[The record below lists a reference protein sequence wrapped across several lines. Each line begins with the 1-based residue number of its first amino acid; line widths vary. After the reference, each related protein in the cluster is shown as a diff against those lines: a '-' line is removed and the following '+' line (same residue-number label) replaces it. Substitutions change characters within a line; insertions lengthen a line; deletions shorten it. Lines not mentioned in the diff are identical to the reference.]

1 MATRFKI
8 TQSNEDIIATGGIA
22 MVGALLNDN
31 RGLAR
36 VDKMTTDR
44 IKKGWISNSGII
56 KSVVGLFTLAR
67 TDFADIELFRDE
79 LAFRLALELEHVPSE
94 ETLRQRLDLIAKLN
108 SRQTLLDYAM
118 RDLLRKVESFGTVKI
133 GKHKLIPLDID
144 VAALLNPGCKKEG
157 IARTY
162 HQIDGYAPIFAYLG
176 SEGYML
182 ANELRIGSQH
192 SENGAVEF
200 LRRCL
205 EQVKA
210 LKIDLRQIVVR
221 VDSGHDDRKFIK
233 VLDEYGVKFIVKRNH
248 RKEPRERYLELGKQY
263 GEKQPSRD
271 GKNVWHYSWGNVPVD
286 KSAELFESEEESMRG
301 TMTMVVAATERLTNA
316 KTGEVF
322 LFPEIEIDSWWT
334 NIDCTEEECIAGY
347 HDHGTSEQFHSEL
360 KTDMNIEKLPSGKF
374 ATNALILN
382 IAALA
387 FNCLRIMGQRFLNK
401 PQLLHREY
409 KVARRRLRSVM
420 QDLIYIACKVV
431 KHAGYIWLSFGRGN
445 PHYRIFKD
453 LYARC

>member
-1 MATRFKI
+1 
-8 TQSNEDIIATGGIA
+8 
-22 MVGALLNDN
+22 MVGALLKDN
-31 RGLAR
+31 RGLAS

-56 KSVVGLFTLAR
+56 KTIVGMFTLAQ
-67 TDFADIELFRDE
+67 TDFADVEMFRDD
-79 LAFRLALELEHVPSE
+79 LSFHLSLELERVPSE
-94 ETLRQRLDLIAKLN
+94 ATLRQRLDLIAKLN
-108 SRQTLLDYAM
+108 ARQTLLDYAM
-118 RDLLRKVESFGTVKI
+118 RELLQNVESFGTVKI
-133 GKHKLIPLDID
+133 GQNEYVPLDID

-210 LKIDLRQIVVR
+210 LKIDLKKLVVR

-233 VLDEYGVKFIVKRNH
+233 VLDEYEVKFIVKRNL
-248 RKEPRERYLELGKQY
+248 RREPRERYLELGRLY
-263 GEKQPSRD
+263 GEKQPTRE
-271 GKNVWHYSWGNVPVD
+271 GKNLWHYSLDDVRIRPED
-286 KSAELFESEEESMRG
+286 ELFETSENAG
-301 TMTMVVAATERLTNA
+301 NGKMTMVVAAAERLTNA

-322 LFPEIEIDSWWT
+322 LFPEVEIDSWWK
-334 NIDCTEEECIAGY
+334 NFECTENECIEGY

-360 KTDMNIEKLPSGKF
+360 KTDMGIEKLPSGKF

-401 PQLLHREY
+401 PKLLHREY

-431 KHAGYIWLSFGRGN
+431 KHAGYIWLSFGRN
-445 PHYRIFKD
+445 CPHYRVFRE
-453 LYARC
+453 LYAQC

>member
-1 MATRFKI
+1 
-8 TQSNEDIIATGGIA
+8 
-22 MVGALLNDN
+22 
-31 RGLAR
+31 
-36 VDKMTTDR
+36 
-44 IKKGWISNSGII
+44 
-56 KSVVGLFTLAR
+56 
-67 TDFADIELFRDE
+67 
-79 LAFRLALELEHVPSE
+79 
-94 ETLRQRLDLIAKLN
+94 
-108 SRQTLLDYAM
+108 
-118 RDLLRKVESFGTVKI
+118 
-133 GKHKLIPLDID
+133 
-144 VAALLNPGCKKEG
+144 
-157 IARTY
+157 
-162 HQIDGYAPIFAYLG
+162 
-176 SEGYML
+176 ML

-233 VLDEYGVKFIVKRNH
+233 VLDEYGVKFIVKRNL

>member
-1 MATRFKI
+1 
-8 TQSNEDIIATGGIA
+8 
-22 MVGALLNDN
+22 
-31 RGLAR
+31 
-36 VDKMTTDR
+36 
-44 IKKGWISNSGII
+44 
-56 KSVVGLFTLAR
+56 
-67 TDFADIELFRDE
+67 
-79 LAFRLALELEHVPSE
+79 
-94 ETLRQRLDLIAKLN
+94 
-108 SRQTLLDYAM
+108 
-118 RDLLRKVESFGTVKI
+118 
-133 GKHKLIPLDID
+133 
-144 VAALLNPGCKKEG
+144 
-157 IARTY
+157 
-162 HQIDGYAPIFAYLG
+162 
-176 SEGYML
+176 
-182 ANELRIGSQH
+182 
-192 SENGAVEF
+192 
-200 LRRCL
+200 
-205 EQVKA
+205 
-210 LKIDLRQIVVR
+210 
-221 VDSGHDDRKFIK
+221 
-233 VLDEYGVKFIVKRNH
+233 
-248 RKEPRERYLELGKQY
+248 
-263 GEKQPSRD
+263 
-271 GKNVWHYSWGNVPVD
+271 
-286 KSAELFESEEESMRG
+286 MRG

-322 LFPEIEIDSWWT
+322 LFPEIEVDSWWT

>member
-1 MATRFKI
+1 MRTPHYNGLNPIGETMATRFKI
-8 TQSNEDIIATGGIA
+8 TQSREEIIGRGCQKSRRAFLSATLPLPHRPSGFTAEGKATSGALRNQLRGRTKIHRRYFWQPRLIATGGIA

-31 RGLAR
+31 RGLASL
-36 VDKMTTDR
+36 DKMTTDR

-67 TDFADIELFRDE
+67 NDFADIAMFRDE
-79 LAFRLALELEHVPSE
+79 LSFRLALELERVPSE

-108 SRQTLLDYAM
+108 SQQTLLDYAM

-144 VAALLNPGCKKEG
+144 VA
-157 IARTY
+157 T
-162 HQIDGYAPIFAYLG
+162 
-176 SEGYML
+176 
-182 ANELRIGSQH
+182 
-192 SENGAVEF
+192 
-200 LRRCL
+200 
-205 EQVKA
+205 
-210 LKIDLRQIVVR
+210 
-221 VDSGHDDRKFIK
+221 
-233 VLDEYGVKFIVKRNH
+233 
-248 RKEPRERYLELGKQY
+248 
-263 GEKQPSRD
+263 
-271 GKNVWHYSWGNVPVD
+271 
-286 KSAELFESEEESMRG
+286 
-301 TMTMVVAATERLTNA
+301 TERLTHA

-387 FNCLRIMGQRFLNK
+387 FNCLRIMGQRFLDK

-420 QDLIYIACKVV
+420 QDLI
-431 KHAGYIWLSFGRGN
+431 
-445 PHYRIFKD
+445 
-453 LYARC
+453 

>member
-1 MATRFKI
+1 M
-8 TQSNEDIIATGGIA
+8 
-22 MVGALLNDN
+22 
-31 RGLAR
+31 
-36 VDKMTTDR
+36 
-44 IKKGWISNSGII
+44 
-56 KSVVGLFTLAR
+56 
-67 TDFADIELFRDE
+67 
-79 LAFRLALELEHVPSE
+79 
-94 ETLRQRLDLIAKLN
+94 
-108 SRQTLLDYAM
+108 
-118 RDLLRKVESFGTVKI
+118 
-133 GKHKLIPLDID
+133 
-144 VAALLNPGCKKEG
+144 
-157 IARTY
+157 
-162 HQIDGYAPIFAYLG
+162 G
-176 SEGYML
+176 SDGYML

-221 VDSGHDDRKFIK
+221 VDSGHDDQKFIK
-233 VLDEYGVKFIVKRNH
+233 VLAEYGVKFIIKRNL
-248 RKEPRERYLELGKQY
+248 RGEPRERYLELGKQY
-263 GEKQPSRD
+263 GAKQPSRE
-271 GKNVWHYSWGNVPVD
+271 GKNVWHYSWGNIPID
-286 KSAELFESEEESMRG
+286 KSDELFDAEEESMRG
-301 TMTMVVAATERLTNA
+301 TMTMVVAATERQTHA

>member
-8 TQSNEDIIATGGIA
+8 TQSREELIATGGIA

-31 RGLAR
+31 RGLAS

-56 KSVVGLFTLAR
+56 KSVVGLFTLGR
-67 TDFADIELFRDE
+67 SDFADISMFRDE
-79 LAFRLALELEHVPSE
+79 LSFRLALDQERVPSE

-144 VAALLNPGCKKEG
+144 VAALLNPDCRKEG

-162 HQIDGYAPIFAYLG
+162 HKIDGYAPIFAYLG

-233 VLDEYGVKFIVKRNH
+233 ALDEYGVKFIIKRNL
-248 RKEPRERYLELGKQY
+248 RGEPRERYLELGKQY
-263 GEKQPSRD
+263 GAKQLSRE
-271 GKNVWHYSWGNVPVD
+271 GKNVWHYSWGNIPVD
-286 KSAELFESEEESMRG
+286 KSDELFDAEEESMRG